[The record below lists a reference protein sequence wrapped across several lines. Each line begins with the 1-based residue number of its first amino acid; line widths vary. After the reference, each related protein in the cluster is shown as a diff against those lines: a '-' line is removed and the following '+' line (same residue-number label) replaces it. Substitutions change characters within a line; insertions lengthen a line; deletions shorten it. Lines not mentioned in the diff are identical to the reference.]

1 MLPLSVLD
9 TKITD
14 MEDKANPLEVAI
26 SKRIRVEL
34 SEREWSQDKLSSEVG
49 ITKAALN
56 RYLKGHRSMPL
67 PTLYEIAKAFKMSLR
82 ELMTKAEERISPEDR
97 WF

>member
-1 MLPLSVLD
+1 
-9 TKITD
+9 
-14 MEDKANPLEVAI
+14 MEDEANPLEVAL
-26 SKRIRVEL
+26 SKQIRVEL
-34 SEREWSQDKLSSEVG
+34 AEREWSQDHLAGKIG

-67 PTLYEIAKAFKMSLR
+67 PTLYEVAKAFGMSLR
-82 ELMTKAEERISPEDR
+82 DIVAKAEDRISPEDR